1 MSQIHLPLTAGD
13 VAIAQPADLD
23 DAALL
28 ALFTPA
34 AAALCRRAGGL
45 RRTLELPDAELV
57 GAGLTAGE
65 IYRLRAAIELGE
77 RFASSAIDRGETLT
91 SPTAT
96 RRALSARLRDRARE
110 TFACLFLDN
119 RHRVLAY
126 DELFHGTIDGT
137 TVYPREVAKRA
148 LAVNAPAVIAA
159 HNHPLGCK
167 FHVNV

>member
-1 MSQIHLPLTAGD
+1 M
-13 VAIAQPADLD
+13 
-23 DAALL
+23 
-28 ALFTPA
+28 
-34 AAALCRRAGGL
+34 
-45 RRTLELPDAELV
+45 
-57 GAGLTAGE
+57 
-65 IYRLRAAIELGE
+65 
-77 RFASSAIDRGETLT
+77 LT

-137 TVYPREVAKRA
+137 AVYPREVAKRA

-159 HNHPLGCK
+159 HNHPSGVAEPSRSDRAITAKLRDALALVEVRLLDHFVIGDGEVVS
-167 FHVNV
+167 FAERGWL